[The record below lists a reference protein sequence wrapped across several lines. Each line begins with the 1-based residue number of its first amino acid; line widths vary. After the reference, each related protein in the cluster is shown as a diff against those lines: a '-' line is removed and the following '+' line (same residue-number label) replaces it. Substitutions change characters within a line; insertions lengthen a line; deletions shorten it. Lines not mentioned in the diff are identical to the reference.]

1 MKFEEKL
8 RERAELINNTLEKMI
23 VEKEVPQKNVYKA
36 MRYSLMAGGKR
47 LRPVLALSVC
57 DMLGGNP
64 DEVLPF
70 GCAIEMIHTYS
81 LIHDDLPCMDDD
93 DYRRG
98 RLTNHKVFG
107 EAVAV
112 LAGDALLNYAFE
124 IMIKAVLKDARNR
137 KAKLE
142 AMNIIAG
149 ASGPSGMIGGQIIDL
164 ESENKKISPELL
176 HEMHK
181 HKTGALI
188 KASVLSAAAICNA
201 SEPVM
206 DSLGKFADNLG
217 LAFQIKDDI
226 LDVEG
231 NSELLGKNVGSDA
244 SKNKNTFV
252 TVYGLEKSKEM
263 LAYYTEQAIESLNT
277 FGEKGGFLRE
287 LASYLLER
295 VN

>member
-1 MKFEEKL
+1 MNFKEKL

-23 VEKEVPQKNVYKA
+23 DEKDVPQKTIYTA

-64 DEVLPF
+64 DDVLPF

-81 LIHDDLPCMDDD
+81 LIHDDLPCMDND

-124 IMIKAVLKDARNR
+124 VMTKAALEDPENV

-142 AMNIIAG
+142 AMYIIAN
-149 ASGPSGMIGGQIIDL
+149 ASGASGMIGGQIIDL

-188 KASVLSAAAICNA
+188 KASVLSAAAICHA
-201 SEPVM
+201 SKSVM
-206 DSLGKFADNLG
+206 DSLERFADMLG

-231 NSELLGKNVGSDA
+231 NSELLGKNIGSDA
-244 SKNKNTFV
+244 SNSKNTFV
-252 TVYGLEKSKEM
+252 TLYGLEKSKEM
-263 LAYYTEQAIESLNT
+263 LEDYTEQAIESINA
-277 FGEKGGFLRE
+277 FGEKGSFLKE
-287 LASYLLER
+287 LANYLLER

>member
-1 MKFEEKL
+1 MNFKEKL

-23 VEKEVPQKNVYKA
+23 DEKDVPQKTIYTA

-64 DEVLPF
+64 DDVLPF

-81 LIHDDLPCMDDD
+81 LIHDDLPCMDND

-124 IMIKAVLKDARNR
+124 VMTKAALEDPENV

-142 AMNIIAG
+142 AMYIIAN
-149 ASGPSGMIGGQIIDL
+149 ASGASGMIGGQIIDL

-188 KASVLSAAAICNA
+188 KASVLSAAAICHA
-201 SEPVM
+201 SKSVM
-206 DSLGKFADNLG
+206 DSLVRFADMLG

-231 NSELLGKNVGSDA
+231 NSELLGKNIGSDA
-244 SKNKNTFV
+244 SNSKNTFV
-252 TVYGLEKSKEM
+252 TLYGLEKSKEM
-263 LAYYTEQAIESLNT
+263 LEDYTEQAIESINA
-277 FGEKGGFLRE
+277 FGEKGSFLKE
-287 LASYLLER
+287 LANYLLER